1 METFHSMQKM
11 GIEMQVRVCKPHILF
26 AWKDG
31 KMDMQL
37 IEQEYVKNER
47 KRMKRIARITIIMVL
62 VLMMSPLVVL
72 LILKDFVRLK

>member
-1 METFHSMQKM
+1 MQKM

-47 KRMKRIARITIIMVL
+47 KRMKRIARC
-62 VLMMSPLVVL
+62 
-72 LILKDFVRLK
+72 